1 MDLIVSDLQSLFA
14 AIAGA
19 DGPEALNTETRLQRR
34 IEHLLA
40 ELDTLKASH
49 TEAVAAA
56 IEERE
61 RRLQEQQEH
70 LRNLQAVMMTAA
82 DGIIT
87 VDAEGR
93 IQSVNEQACKMFGYQ
108 SEELVGRYIS
118 ILEPA
123 MRRTPQSLVEQM
135 LSPGAKGGGPSAPCE
150 VEGRRKDG
158 TVFPV
163 ELATSRVRV
172 GEREIFAGIFRDIT
186 QRKLLETQLRQAQK
200 LESIGQLA
208 AGIAHEI
215 NTPTQYIA
223 DNVRFVQEVFCE
235 LRPVLETCQQ
245 LLAQATPANV
255 RWDERLRDTLHRLQ
269 ECAHK
274 VDFDYLLQEIPEALE
289 QAMEGLQR
297 VAEIV
302 RSMKEISH
310 PGQERQPAD
319 INRLLEASLTVARN
333 EWKYVA
339 DVEKHFAPDLP
350 PVVCVPGECNQ
361 VFLNLIVNAAHA
373 IAEKNNCRPGLKGR
387 IILRTCREGNWVRV
401 EIEDTGIGIR
411 PEIQSRIFEP
421 FFTTKPVGKGTG
433 QGLAI
438 ARSIIVEKHKGEIT
452 FYSEVNKGT
461 TFIVRLPIQ
470 SAQGSTSYEQYQ
482 KTDPVCGR

>member
-1 MDLIVSDLQSLFA
+1 MVEAIVQDIQDLLA
-14 AIAGA
+14 AVGQ
-19 DGPEALNTETRLQRR
+19 DSSSSSPNGEARLQRR

-56 IEERE
+56 IDERE
-61 RRLQEQQEH
+61 QRLQEQQEH

-87 VDAEGR
+87 VDAQGR
-93 IQSVNEQACKMFGYQ
+93 IETVNEQACKMFGYRR
-108 SEELVGRYIS
+108 EELLGQHIS
-118 ILEPA
+118 FLQPSVL
-123 MRRTPQSLVEQM
+123 RTPESLVEQM
-135 LSPGAKGGGPSAPCE
+135 LRPKEEGPAAPCE

-163 ELATSRVRV
+163 ELAANRVRL
-172 GEREIFAGIFRDIT
+172 GEREIFAGIFRDVT

-215 NTPTQYIA
+215 NTPTQYIG
-223 DNVRFVQEVFCE
+223 DNVRFAQDAFGE
-235 LRPVLETCQQ
+235 LTPILNTCRE
-245 LLAQATPANV
+245 LLTQAASAPEGGEPIRHILN
-255 RWDERLRDTLHRLQ
+255 RLQ
-269 ECAHK
+269 ELTQKA
-274 VDFDYLLQEIPEALE
+274 DLAYLLQEIPEALQ
-289 QAMEGLQR
+289 QAWDGLQR
-297 VAEIV
+297 VRDIV

-310 PGQERQPAD
+310 PGQQRQPTD
-319 INRLLEASLTVARN
+319 INRLLEASLTVSRN

-339 DVEKHFAPDLP
+339 DVEKQLDPNLP
-350 PVVCVPGECNQ
+350 PVVCAPGECNQ

-373 IAEKNNCRPGLKGR
+373 IADQCAAHPGSKGR
-387 IILRTCREGNWVRV
+387 ITVRTRQDGDWV
-401 EIEDTGIGIR
+401 EIQIEDTGAGIP

-438 ARSIIVEKHKGEIT
+438 ARSI
-452 FYSEVNKGT
+452 
-461 TFIVRLPIQ
+461 
-470 SAQGSTSYEQYQ
+470 
-482 KTDPVCGR
+482 

>member
-1 MDLIVSDLQSLFA
+1 MVEGLREDIQDLLAVT
-14 AIAGA
+14 
-19 DGPEALNTETRLQRR
+19 GPETSQPAPPLELRLQRR

-61 RRLQEQQEH
+61 KRLQEQQEH

-87 VDAEGR
+87 LDAQGR
-93 IQSVNEQACKMFGYQ
+93 IETVNDQACRMFGY
-108 SEELVGRYIS
+108 SREELLGRQIS

-123 MRRTPQSLVEQM
+123 TLRTPPGLAEQM
-135 LSPGAKGGGPSAPCE
+135 LAAKGEGPAAACE

-158 TVFPV
+158 TVFLV

-172 GEREIFAGIFRDIT
+172 GDREIFAGIFRDIT
-186 QRKLLETQLRQAQK
+186 QRKLLETQLHQAQK
-200 LESIGQLA
+200 LESLGQLA

-215 NTPTQYIA
+215 NTPTQYIG
-223 DNVRFVQEVFCE
+223 DNIRFVQEAFGE
-235 LRPVLETCQQ
+235 LIPLLNLCQEWLNQVHSTSECDASLASTSSRWQDFKET
-245 LLAQATPANV
+245 
-255 RWDERLRDTLHRLQ
+255 
-269 ECAHK
+269 
-274 VDFDYLLQEIPEALE
+274 VDFNYLLQEVPQALQ
-289 QAMEGLQR
+289 QAWEGVQR
-297 VAEIV
+297 VASIV

-310 PGQERQPAD
+310 PGQQRQAAD
-319 INRLLEASLTVARN
+319 INRLLENSVTISRN

-339 DVEKHFAPDLP
+339 DVEKQFDPNLP
-350 PVVCVPGECNQ
+350 AVECVPSECTQ

-373 IAEKNNCRPGLKGR
+373 IADKYGAQPDVKGR
-387 IILRTCREGNWVRV
+387 IILRTRRDGDWVEV
-401 EIEDTGIGIR
+401 QIEDTGAGIP
-411 PEIQSRIFEP
+411 PEVQARIFEP

-452 FYSEVNKGT
+452 FRSAVGQGT
-461 TFIVRLPIQ
+461 TFYVRLPIEP
-470 SAQGSTSYEQYQ
+470 S
-482 KTDPVCGR
+482 

>member
-1 MDLIVSDLQSLFA
+1 MVEAIVQDIQDLLTAVGQDSSEPSPN
-14 AIAGA
+14 G
-19 DGPEALNTETRLQRR
+19 EARLQRR

-56 IEERE
+56 IDERE

-87 VDAEGR
+87 VDAQGKIET
-93 IQSVNEQACKMFGYQ
+93 VNDQACKMFGYNR
-108 SEELVGRYIS
+108 EELVGRHIS
-118 ILEPA
+118 VLQPA
-123 MRRTPQSLVEQM
+123 MRRTPESLVEQM
-135 LSPGAKGGGPSAPCE
+135 LCPKGEGPAAPCE

-158 TVFPV
+158 MVFPV
-163 ELATSRVRV
+163 ELAANRVRV
-172 GEREIFAGIFRDIT
+172 GEREIFAGIFRDVT

-215 NTPTQYIA
+215 NTPTQYIG
-223 DNVRFVQEVFCE
+223 DNVRFAQEALDDLTPILNTCRE
-235 LRPVLETCQQ
+235 LL
-245 LLAQATPANV
+245 TPPDAAPEGG
-255 RWDERLRDTLHRLQ
+255 ERLRQLLNRLQ
-269 ECAHK
+269 ELGQKADLEY
-274 VDFDYLLQEIPEALE
+274 VLQEIPQALQ
-289 QAMEGLQR
+289 QAWEGVQR
-297 VAEIV
+297 VRDIV

-310 PGQERQPAD
+310 PGQQRQPAD
-319 INRLLEASLTVARN
+319 INRLLETSLTVSRN

-339 DVEKHFAPDLP
+339 DVEKEFDADLP
-350 PVVCVPGECNQ
+350 SVICTPGECNQ

-373 IAEKNNCRPGLKGR
+373 IADKCASQPGTKGR
-387 IILRTCREGNWVRV
+387 ITVRTRRDGNWVEV
-401 EIEDTGIGIR
+401 QIEDTGVGIP
-411 PEIQSRIFEP
+411 PEIQTRIFEP

-452 FYSEVNKGT
+452 FRSEVGKGT
-461 TFIVRLPIQ
+461 TFVVRLPIQ
-470 SAQGSTSYEQYQ
+470 PAERECF
-482 KTDPVCGR
+482 V